1 MAVFTSVYGSQNLE
15 ALAMP
20 IPDPH
25 PALSGGGFAQQLK
38 IEHRIDEFIS
48 IKIQ

>member
-1 MAVFTSVYGSQNLE
+1 MGPAANVGAAVLQ
-15 ALAMP
+15 P
-20 IPDPH
+20 
-25 PALSGGGFAQQLK
+25 LSDAESDLFPLSLRELAQQLK